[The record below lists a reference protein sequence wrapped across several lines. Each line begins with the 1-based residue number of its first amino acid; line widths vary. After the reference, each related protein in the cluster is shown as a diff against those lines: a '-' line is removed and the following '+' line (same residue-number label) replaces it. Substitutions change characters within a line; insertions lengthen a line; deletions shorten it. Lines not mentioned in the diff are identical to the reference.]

1 MRLLPLLCLVVLLL
15 PPALPSR
22 PDLSPGL
29 SGECDANFLRCI
41 NHDRCLSCFAALH
54 KGGVDWA
61 SVPSHLS
68 CEKAVEYLEDQDQ
81 CTDLRSSST
90 DLLVFCDAFRSCIVW
105 DDEGEGGTDDDDDGS
120 GGGGGGGGND
130 DGGGGG
136 DDDGPKFRGCDH
148 LTECEWPGKHAG
160 FVGDGICHDA
170 IPGCYNH
177 EVCNYDGGDCCAD
190 TCAQEPRRWDQA
202 MDGTLVDCG
211 QDGYACRD
219 PASADCDRD
228 LTGECQTGG
237 GGGGGGDDD
246 AVPGPGDAG
255 CREGEQ
261 AYRLVQYDTWG
272 DGWDSTT
279 LVLTDE
285 RKAVLYSGGLEAGSV
300 GTEYVCLSS
309 GAACYG
315 VKVTGGIFGN
325 EVSWEVKALA
335 MGAPPIASGGTPM
348 ECGFGVG
355 GIDEDECPSTCN
367 GQPKGGHDDDPE
379 YKTYEDMLGCL
390 KEKCIIQV
398 GACQDSPT
406 CSPCLADDTKAFCYA
421 DPTYNSLVD
430 CALCKCDDEDADVT
444 KEYCETKAAGGT
456 APSPSAAA
464 KKKKKVCNSQDVL
477 TGTAAVMA
485 FAECSD
491 VDSIS
496 AMVTNYDEDNFGK
509 LDAFETCAHSYAND
523 ARHGGRKALD
533 CMRVLHDAV
542 SADTDGGSDSGIPT
556 DAIAAL
562 AGHLYSNAGEF
573 CGCASEA
580 AKGCPTC
587 ENFVRFKVLL
597 SETLDACQALDEIDC
612 AAWSEFHEPCQ
623 ANLADKFGSID
634 FGNQNQCDYVS
645 DTCGGAGTFP
655 AFRRLDC
662 ASEIPKAAWDFY
674 WLYAKECL
682 GPVPP
687 TSGNKPRP
695 PPPPVPAPTKKAPT
709 PASPPTK
716 KPTRKPYTP
725 GGGGG
730 SKPTPKPYKPSDG
743 GGGGGPRP
751 YVPEDDDGVA
761 PSSYPSSS
769 SKKKGNKLLWFVLLS
784 GVVGGLYYKKK
795 QSDAFDFVRYRRQR
809 NWGGQSEM
817 YTGLSMDNS
826 CSFEP
831 PTLPPTP
838 AAMAGMGA

>member
-1 MRLLPLLCLVVLLL
+1 M
-15 PPALPSR
+15 
-22 PDLSPGL
+22 
-29 SGECDANFLRCI
+29 
-41 NHDRCLSCFAALH
+41 
-54 KGGVDWA
+54 
-61 SVPSHLS
+61 
-68 CEKAVEYLEDQDQ
+68 
-81 CTDLRSSST
+81 
-90 DLLVFCDAFRSCIVW
+90 
-105 DDEGEGGTDDDDDGS
+105 
-120 GGGGGGGGND
+120 
-130 DGGGGG
+130 
-136 DDDGPKFRGCDH
+136 
-148 LTECEWPGKHAG
+148 
-160 FVGDGICHDA
+160 
-170 IPGCYNH
+170 
-177 EVCNYDGGDCCAD
+177 
-190 TCAQEPRRWDQA
+190 
-202 MDGTLVDCG
+202 
-211 QDGYACRD
+211 
-219 PASADCDRD
+219 
-228 LTGECQTGG
+228 
-237 GGGGGGDDD
+237 
-246 AVPGPGDAG
+246 
-255 CREGEQ
+255 
-261 AYRLVQYDTWG
+261 
-272 DGWDSTT
+272 
-279 LVLTDE
+279 
-285 RKAVLYSGGLEAGSV
+285 LYSGGLEAGSV

-687 TSGNKPRP
+687 TSGNKPSP
-695 PPPPVPAPTKKAPT
+695 PPPSR
-709 PASPPTK
+709 ASPNQESPHACL
-716 KPTRKPYTP
+716 
-725 GGGGG
+725 
-730 SKPTPKPYKPSDG
+730 PSHQEAHQEAVHARRG
-743 GGGGGPRP
+743 RRLQAHPEAVQAIGRRRRRRP
-751 YVPEDDDGVA
+751 ETLRSRGRRWRRTFVVPILVIQEERQQA
-761 PSSYPSSS
+761 PLVRPPFWS
-769 SKKKGNKLLWFVLLS
+769 GW
-784 GVVGGLYYKKK
+784 GVVL
-795 QSDAFDFVRYRRQR
+795 QEETIRRVRLRQI
-809 NWGGQSEM
+809 
-817 YTGLSMDNS
+817 
-826 CSFEP
+826 P
-831 PTLPPTP
+831 P
-838 AAMAGMGA
+838 AAQLGRAE